1 MGRPGGDAGRVGRC
15 SCSVGEEF
23 LKDEVNALSMQSTNE
38 DEVSSV
44 PPSVV
49 AVVWMLAHRE
59 WVRFFRQ
66 RNRVIGAL
74 GQPILF
80 WLLFGT
86 GMHTAFRGAGQD
98 FMTYYL
104 PGTITL
110 ILLFTA
116 IFTTI
121 SIIEDRKEGFLQ
133 NVLVAPAPRSTIA
146 WGKVLGGGMIAWVQ
160 GLIFLGLVMAMG
172 QVPVSGGLAGA
183 LVLMAV
189 AAASITA
196 MGVLF
201 AWPMDSTQ
209 GFHAIMN
216 LVLMPLWL
224 LSGAFFPVPAL
235 VAGSPVGQIVMHW
248 IMRLNPMTYL
258 VAGLRR
264 MLGTVVENPEIW
276 VPGLSTSWIV
286 SVGFLLAALAGA
298 WWVVQR
304 PARGDIR

>member
-1 MGRPGGDAGRVGRC
+1 MT
-15 SCSVGEEF
+15 
-23 LKDEVNALSMQSTNE
+23 ALSSQSTAQGNA
-38 DEVSSV
+38 SV
-44 PPSVV
+44 ATPDSL
-49 AVVWMLAHRE
+49 AVVGMLAHRE

-66 RNRVIGAL
+66 RNRVVGAL

-86 GMHTAFRGAGQD
+86 GMHSAFRGGGQD

-146 WGKVLGGGMIAWVQ
+146 LGKILGGGMIAWVQ
-160 GLIFLGLVMAMG
+160 GLVFLGLVLAMG
-172 QVPVSGGLAGA
+172 QIPVSMGLVGA

-189 AAASITA
+189 ASAAITGL
-196 MGVLF
+196 GVLF

-224 LSGAFFPVPAL
+224 LSGAFFPVPMIDS
-235 VAGSPVGQIVMHW
+235 GSPIGQSIMHW
-248 IMRLNPMTYL
+248 VMRVNPMTYL

-264 MLGTVVENPEIW
+264 MLGTVVDSPEIW
-276 VPGLSTSWIV
+276 VPGLGVSWIV
-286 SVGFLLAALAGA
+286 SIGFLLATLAGA
-298 WWVVQR
+298 WWVVHR
-304 PARGDIR
+304 SVRGDVR